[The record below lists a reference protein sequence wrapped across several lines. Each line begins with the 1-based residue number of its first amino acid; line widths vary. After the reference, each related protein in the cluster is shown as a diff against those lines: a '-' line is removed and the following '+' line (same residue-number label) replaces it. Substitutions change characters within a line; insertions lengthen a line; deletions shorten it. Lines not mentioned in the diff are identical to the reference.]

1 MIKTF
6 HKTEYNMYTFKLK
19 FIYQKPKATSNL
31 ILKHKTQ
38 ECLGVSLGMSLFMV
52 GGGGSDE

>member
-38 ECLGVSLGMSLFMV
+38 RVWGFPWG
-52 GGGGSDE
+52 